1 MSVEL
6 LHLAFAFGAFAL
18 LTYVVLCR
26 PKGLLQIK
34 KRFTNGAAVSLITS
48 PSKVD
53 GPNKGRKWGS
63 KIDIA

>member
-1 MSVEL
+1 MSAEL

-26 PKGLLQIK
+26 PKGLIQIK
-34 KRFTNGAAVSLITS
+34 KRFANGGAMSLITS

-53 GPNKGRKWGS
+53 GSNKGRKWGS